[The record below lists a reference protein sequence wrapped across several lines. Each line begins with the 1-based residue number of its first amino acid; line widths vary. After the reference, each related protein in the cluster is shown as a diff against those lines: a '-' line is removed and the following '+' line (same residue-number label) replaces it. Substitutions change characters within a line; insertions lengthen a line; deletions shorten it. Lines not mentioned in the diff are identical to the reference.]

1 VQFQSSNH
9 LHLGHTRIMTP
20 RSRLAVQVKS
30 ISLPTGVTIEYAEQG
45 TTPCGTPVVFLH
57 GVTDSWRS
65 FEGVLAHL
73 PLGLRAYALSQRGH
87 GNSSRPEA
95 GHLYH
100 HMARDLRAFIDALR
114 LPPAVV
120 VDIRWA
126 PWLLSSSPWTPRRK
140 SRA

>member
-1 VQFQSSNH
+1 
-9 LHLGHTRIMTP
+9 MTP

-95 GHLYH
+95 GYLYH